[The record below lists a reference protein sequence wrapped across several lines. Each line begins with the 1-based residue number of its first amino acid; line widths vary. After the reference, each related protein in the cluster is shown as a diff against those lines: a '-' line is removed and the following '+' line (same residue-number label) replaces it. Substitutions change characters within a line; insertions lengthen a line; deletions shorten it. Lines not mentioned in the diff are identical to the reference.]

1 MKLKTPAGIKVED
14 VTTPISRSRETVLYV
29 TRNGQDIGLLT
40 KFKDTRT
47 DKNPW
52 KAFGP
57 LAGDKRPIKGF
68 FYGQEMAPAHLH
80 LARPLEVQMDLARAA
95 GLPTVALDRDHP
107 LPRSGGV
114 APVAYVA
121 NPRQAALA
129 LILG

>member
-1 MKLKTPAGIKVED
+1 MKLKTPAGTKVED

-68 FYGQEMAPAHLH
+68 FYGQEMTP
-80 LARPLEVQMDLARAA
+80 
-95 GLPTVALDRDHP
+95 ALDRGHP
-107 LPRSGGV
+107 LPRPGGV

-121 NPRQAALA
+121 NPRQAALD